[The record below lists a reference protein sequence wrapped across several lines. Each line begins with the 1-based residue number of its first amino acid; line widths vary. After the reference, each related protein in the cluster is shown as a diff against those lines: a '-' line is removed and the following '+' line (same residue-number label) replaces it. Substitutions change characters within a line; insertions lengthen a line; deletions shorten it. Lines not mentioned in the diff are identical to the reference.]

1 MNKLNA
7 GQKKSVHEFV
17 AVAGATKANA
27 MKYLKTHAWNLQ
39 AAVSDYFENPP
50 SQKKTA
56 AAPASTTT
64 TFSESTVKEFFEKY
78 QSEETKKETQ
88 ADKKEIDAEGIMQFF
103 GDLGIDPESDLVS
116 LVVANKMNAQ
126 EMGKFTQEEFTRGM
140 RHFQCDSVVK
150 LKKKIPAMR
159 QELLDAYA
167 FKSVYEYA
175 FRFSKEENQ
184 KALNLDTACA
194 MWELLLKDKWPLLN
208 KWCDFLNRKHK
219 KAISRDT
226 WNQILDFSRM
236 YNSSLF
242 GYDAEGKDAAWPY
255 LIDEFV
261 EEQMENLK
269 TGMKEGTK

>member
-1 MNKLNA
+1 
-7 GQKKSVHEFV
+7 
-17 AVAGATKANA
+17 

-103 GDLGIDPESDLVS
+103 GDLGIDPESDLVT
-116 LVVANKMNAQ
+116 LVVANKIDAQ
-126 EMGKFTQEEFTRGM
+126 RWKFTQEEFTRGM

-175 FRFSKEENQ
+175 FEFSK
-184 KALNLDTACA
+184 
-194 MWELLLKDKWPLLN
+194 
-208 KWCDFLNRKHK
+208 
-219 KAISRDT
+219 
-226 WNQILDFSRM
+226 
-236 YNSSLF
+236 
-242 GYDAEGKDAAWPY
+242 GGKSKGAG
-255 LIDEFV
+255 I
-261 EEQMENLK
+261 
-269 TGMKEGTK
+269 